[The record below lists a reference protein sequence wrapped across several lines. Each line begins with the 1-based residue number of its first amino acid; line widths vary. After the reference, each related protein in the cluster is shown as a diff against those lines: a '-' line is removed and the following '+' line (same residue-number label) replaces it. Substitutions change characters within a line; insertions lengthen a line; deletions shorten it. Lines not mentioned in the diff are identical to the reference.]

1 MLLFLQTKEQSIG
14 LKKTGLLQ
22 NNMKLF
28 GKIVQNYLL
37 PKEEVTMPGNKL
49 SPNENTLN
57 LPPRFISTS
66 SSGDESESEFSSFK
80 KQQKH
85 HKGNQVP
92 IKKRNVKSLNA
103 EV

>member
-28 GKIVQNYLL
+28 GKIVQNCLL

-66 SSGDESESEFSSFK
+66 SSGDESESESESESF
-80 KQQKH
+80 
-85 HKGNQVP
+85 
-92 IKKRNVKSLNA
+92 
-103 EV
+103 